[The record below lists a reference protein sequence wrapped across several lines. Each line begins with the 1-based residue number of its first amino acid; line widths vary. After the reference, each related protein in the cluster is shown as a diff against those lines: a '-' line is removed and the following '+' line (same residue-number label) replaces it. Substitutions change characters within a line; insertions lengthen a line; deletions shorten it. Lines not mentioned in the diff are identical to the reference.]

1 MSGLPMHVQEEEEE
15 QTNNNAA
22 GAGPLRNNSAKHL
35 NIKFYQQVIDQEDSE
50 KE

>member
-1 MSGLPMHVQEEEEE
+1 MSGLSMHVQEEEEE
-15 QTNNNAA
+15 QANSNAA
-22 GAGPLRNNSAKHL
+22 VVGPLRNNSVKHL